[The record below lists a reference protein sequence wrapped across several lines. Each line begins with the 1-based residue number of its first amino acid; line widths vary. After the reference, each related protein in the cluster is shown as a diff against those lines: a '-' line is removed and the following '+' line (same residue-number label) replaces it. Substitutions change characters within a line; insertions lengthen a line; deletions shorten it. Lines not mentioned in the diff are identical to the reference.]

1 MNLRKTLLITTLGLA
16 LAGCGNDADPPATTA
31 SAPGPQSGADGS
43 PGPGPASAPKLVASE
58 PASVS
63 IEGATGVN
71 DDCNIEGV
79 DRQLFTSAT
88 VTVPQGGTHAFAGW
102 IVDKAG
108 NAIPTRLKLVVTGVG
123 STSGLFTTESVT
135 WVDRAGVSE
144 TRGYGPELNKSGFV
158 FNVDT
163 TDVPAGRYH
172 IFVTGAGATGAVVC
186 DPGRQI
192 VIEG

>member
-1 MNLRKTLLITTLGLA
+1 MNLRKILLITTLGVA
-16 LAGCGNDADPPATTA
+16 LAGCGNDADPPAATA
-31 SAPGPQSGADGS
+31 PAPGPQSAADGS
-43 PGPGPASAPKLVASE
+43 LGSGPAAAPKLVASA

-79 DRQLFTSAT
+79 DRQLFTSPT
-88 VTVPQGGTHAFAGW
+88 VTVPKGGTHAFAGW

-108 NAIPTRLKLVVTGVG
+108 NVVPTGLKLVVTGVG
-123 STSGLFTTESVT
+123 STSGLFTSEAVT
-135 WVDRAGVSE
+135 WVDRAGVGQ

-163 TDVPAGRYH
+163 ADVPAGRYH
-172 IFVTGAGATGAVVC
+172 VFVTGAGATGTVVC
-186 DPGRQI
+186 DPGRQV